1 MRDAFGLGHF
11 PTEKKDAGVG
21 IMSETNH
28 VHDASGWKTL
38 FVFESD
44 NGDRAVPFL
53 SPDKVTEDWV
63 YPIGRLLLILP
74 YLTL

>member
-1 MRDAFGLGHF
+1 
-11 PTEKKDAGVG
+11 
-21 IMSETNH
+21 MSETNH

-63 YPIGRLLLILP
+63 YPIGRLLLILH